1 MTLMQGS
8 TAVPS
13 LPRRLAAATRAL
25 CHLAIQPRMEFVSD
39 LTDALCIPSMARMA
53 GRLEADAEGRRL
65 LAERPRLDSK
75 HVDFE
80 ALAAM
85 PDGTLGREFVRFLR
99 GHGISPDSFRHPV
112 DYFEDVPAYVTLR
125 LRQTHDLWHLLT
137 GYPPTTCGELV
148 LSAFIF
154 AQVGAPELAARRAPR
169 TDPLRLRR
177 EAAQAP
183 DRGGV
188 PARPRDVPADVVL
201 LGGTLGRAAR
211 PGARAR
217 RLSGRVESA
226 PRCATIDRA
235 SRRRGSRRCEASGRS
250 CPTR

>member
-8 TAVPS
+8 IAVPS

-25 CHLAIQPRMEFVSD
+25 CHLAIEPRMEFVSD

-53 GRLEADAEGRRL
+53 GRLVADAEGRRL

-154 AQVGAPELAARRAPR
+154 AQVGAPSSLLVA
-169 TDPLRLRR
+169 
-177 EAAQAP
+177 
-183 DRGGV
+183 
-188 PARPRDVPADVVL
+188 L
-201 LGGTLGRAAR
+201 LGPIRYGFGEKRLKRRIVAAYRRGRATSPLTSFFWEEHWAE
-211 PGARAR
+211 P
-217 RLSGRVESA
+217 LDRVRE
-226 PRCATIDRA
+226 RV
-235 SRRRGSRRCEASGRS
+235 G
-250 CPTR
+250 CPAA

>member
-8 TAVPS
+8 IAVPS

-25 CHLAIQPRMEFVSD
+25 CHLAIEPRMEFVSD

-154 AQVGAPELAARRAPR
+154 AQVGAPSSLLVA
-169 TDPLRLRR
+169 
-177 EAAQAP
+177 
-183 DRGGV
+183 
-188 PARPRDVPADVVL
+188 L
-201 LGGTLGRAAR
+201 LGPIRYGFGEKRLKRRIVAAYRRGRATS
-211 PGARAR
+211 
-217 RLSGRVESA
+217 RLTSFFWEEHWAEPLDRVRE
-226 PRCATIDRA
+226 RV
-235 SRRRGSRRCEASGRS
+235 G
-250 CPTR
+250 CPAA